1 MDQKSDSEK
10 QGADD
15 VQSYLGTKGPPG
27 KGPGSGGRCAGGA
40 GHGIR
45 KHWLLMC
52 PGVGWEV
59 RVRSLE
65 GGVYVMIRV
74 TGQEIPAFLI
84 LPLSSLTK
92 EEGFTR
98 VWVCVCIGLAKKLVQ
113 VFKRSYGKNKMN
125 VLPNP
130 NDKHVCMD
138 SINPSICYLSINQ
151 LIIYCLSINY
161 LSIHLSS
168 IDLSIY
174 LTTHYLLT
182 IIHFLCTCT

>member
-1 MDQKSDSEK
+1 MAFASTIEMGGSGAQGRGGGSWVSGTPVTSFLSWLLPTFSANLILGSEKMDQKSDSEK

-98 VWVCVCIGLAKKLVQ
+98 V
-113 VFKRSYGKNKMN
+113 
-125 VLPNP
+125 
-130 NDKHVCMD
+130 
-138 SINPSICYLSINQ
+138 
-151 LIIYCLSINY
+151 
-161 LSIHLSS
+161 
-168 IDLSIY
+168 
-174 LTTHYLLT
+174 
-182 IIHFLCTCT
+182 